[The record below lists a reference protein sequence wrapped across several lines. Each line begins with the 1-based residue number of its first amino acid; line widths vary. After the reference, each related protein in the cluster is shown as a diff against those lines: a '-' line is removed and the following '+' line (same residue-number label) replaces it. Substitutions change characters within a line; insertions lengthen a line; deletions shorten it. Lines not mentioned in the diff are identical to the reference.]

1 MDGKIVYIEKRVF
14 RSFNKKKI
22 TIQSR
27 RLSQSSAMFIGIFYI
42 GVDRDRITLKLLQIK
57 GFSVSPVGR
66 SVLSVTKKS

>member
-1 MDGKIVYIEKRVF
+1 MEKLF
-14 RSFNKKKI
+14 ILKSAFLDLLTKKKI

-57 GFSVSPVGR
+57 GFSVSPVGH